1 MDLEDITLNERNKTQ
16 KVIKCVVLLIH
27 IAQNRQIHN
36 DRKYISGFQGA
47 EGKYEVAFWSA

>member
-1 MDLEDITLNERNKTQ
+1 MDLEDIILNERNKTQ